1 MIGALGSIRK
11 DNIPEGTKVDTLHTP
26 GISEHGQEALV
37 VQGKDTS
44 KLHLIV
50 DTSRIGASL
59 FNVKMEY
66 TYFAP
71 RSGKNYLFE
80 LVLMRW
86 PDPNTFLWAIASFPI
101 EYRPQAEAMAKECGL
116 RLANGVPTI
125 FDGDGAHQFPLEGPT
140 VFTLE
145 IGTDGADRVDIV
157 DQLGEVVDHY
167 STR

>member
-1 MIGALGSIRK
+1 
-11 DNIPEGTKVDTLHTP
+11 
-26 GISEHGQEALV
+26 
-37 VQGKDTS
+37 
-44 KLHLIV
+44 
-50 DTSRIGASL
+50 
-59 FNVKMEY
+59 
-66 TYFAP
+66 
-71 RSGKNYLFE
+71 
-80 LVLMRW
+80 
-86 PDPNTFLWAIASFPI
+86 
-101 EYRPQAEAMAKECGL
+101 MAKECGL